1 MDTLHLVDP
10 EMRDIVAQF
19 PPLAPT
25 RESLPAL
32 RKAVVGLYP
41 PADTPF
47 EERHI
52 PGPEGA
58 PEVRV
63 LVHRPPVDGHAP
75 PAILYLH
82 GGGFIAGTPDMM
94 AADNAKLAREQG
106 AVVVAVQYRLAPE
119 TVFPGPVEDC
129 YAALRWM
136 EAEADALGIDP
147 TRIVIFGQSA
157 GGGLAAATALL
168 ARDRGGPALKAQF
181 LLYPMLD
188 ERTGTPEAP
197 IDNPVTGAF
206 GWTRESNR
214 FGWSALRGE
223 AVPSSESL
231 PYFSPAEA
239 DDLSGLPPTFVAV
252 GSLDL
257 FLEESLAYAQRL
269 SRVGVPIE
277 AHVYPG
283 AIHGFD
289 MFAGANADSFRVAFG
304 AALARALAC

>member
-10 EMRDIVAQF
+10 DIRDIVAQF
-19 PPLAPT
+19 PPLLPT
-25 RESLPAL
+25 RETLPAL
-32 RKAVVGLYP
+32 REAVLGLYP

-52 PGPEGA
+52 PGPAGA
-58 PEVRV
+58 PDVRV
-63 LVHRPPVDGHAP
+63 LVHRPPVDGRAL

-94 AADNAKLAREQG
+94 ASDNAKLAREQG

-119 TVFPGPVEDC
+119 TAFPGPVEDC

-136 EAEADALGIDP
+136 AAEAAALGIDAA
-147 TRIVIFGQSA
+147 RIVIYGQSA

-168 ARDRGGPALKAQF
+168 ARDRGGPALTAQF

-188 ERTGTPEAP
+188 ARTGTPKAP
-197 IDNPVTGAF
+197 VDNPVTGAF

-214 FGWSALRGE
+214 FGWWAMRGDK
-223 AVPSSESL
+223 AVSPESL
-231 PYFSPAEA
+231 AYFSPAEA
-239 DDLSGLPPTFVAV
+239 DDLSGLPSTFIAV

-257 FLEESLAYAQRL
+257 FLEESLAYAQHL
-269 SRVGVPIE
+269 SRAGVPIE

-289 MFAGANADSFRVAFG
+289 MFRGENADRFRQAFG
-304 AALARALAC
+304 AALKRALAR